1 MKLRVFMIALLICLA
16 APLALV
22 SCASV
27 DGTTAAE
34 TTAPP
39 PDEGYLELECREIFA
54 TKQIYF
60 GFYDGFASVV
70 SLALP
75 DDWEMSGDSESG
87 YRFSRDAA
95 EVATLVSGE
104 SALSAGRVAVNTEFF
119 EEERGSCTHSILS
132 ATGESDPARRY
143 HHRFVYKFEA
153 DGVDRVLTLTVGYT
167 ELCGFALD
175 RLSAPIE
182 TVSKYADPGYG
193 TVPFDAEGET
203 RPILILGNSFISTS
217 QIGSQLKAMFDA
229 AHSFGLID
237 RTYSVEAYSRGY
249 ATVSKSWSDMLAP
262 IKRGDYSAVFM
273 CGFYS
278 DSDETALR
286 PYYEACLATGT
297 PLVIFPAHNE
307 SYGLGA
313 VKMYPEAYHLDW
325 RHEINRLINSGIA
338 RSEFC
343 IPDQH
348 SHSTPLAGYVG
359 AHMIYR
365 ALLGHSPIG
374 STLPPVSSPDV
385 LERMQE
391 YSFFGAVRTIAE
403 EKINYL
409 D

>member
-1 MKLRVFMIALLICLA
+1 MHEYTFEYVYVESMPYAVKYVDENGNPIPGLETKREMKNTL
-16 APLALV
+16 
-22 SCASV
+22 
-27 DGTTAAE
+27 
-34 TTAPP
+34 
-39 PDEGYLELECREIFA
+39 
-54 TKQIYF
+54 
-60 GFYDGFASVV
+60 SVV
-70 SLALP
+70 TETFVKISKMMP
-75 DDWEMSGDSESG
+75 DA
-87 YRFSRDAA
+87 YQKR
-95 EVATLVSGE
+95 L
-104 SALSAGRVAVNTEFF
+104 
-119 EEERGSCTHSILS
+119 ILS

-286 PYYEACLATGT
+286 PYYEACLTTGT

-313 VKMYPEAYHLDW
+313 VKMYPEAYRLDW
-325 RHEINRLINSGIA
+325 RYEINRLIKVKSG
-338 RSEFC
+338 
-343 IPDQH
+343 
-348 SHSTPLAGYVG
+348 L
-359 AHMIYR
+359 
-365 ALLGHSPIG
+365 
-374 STLPPVSSPDV
+374 
-385 LERMQE
+385 
-391 YSFFGAVRTIAE
+391 
-403 EKINYL
+403 
-409 D
+409 